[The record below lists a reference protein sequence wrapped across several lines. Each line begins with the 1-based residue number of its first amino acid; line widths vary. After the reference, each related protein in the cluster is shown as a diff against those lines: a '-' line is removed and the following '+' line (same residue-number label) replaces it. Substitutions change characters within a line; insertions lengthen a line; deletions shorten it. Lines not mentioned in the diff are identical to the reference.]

1 MSGRSSSRCSDLAAS
16 EDRPRPMGYRAWV
29 AGGVHGQS
37 AARAQRPPC
46 REHRLGMLRKR
57 HHLVVA
63 EPEPNA
69 GRLIVPRVILADR
82 DLAGDQDKHAPRL
95 VVAEPHLCHLPL
107 RLTRYEAG
115 GGTGM
120 FRRRDALRLHHL
132 VQPDEQSLDLRLLA
146 GGGRLAPRA
155 GGQEEELALARLAD
169 GGHGDVLHWVKLE
182 DRHGKS
188 LEARPEA
195 PCPKVRRS
203 PWARPRRGA
212 ADPQ

>member
-16 EDRPRPMGYRAWV
+16 EDRPRAIGYRAWV

-37 AARAQRPPC
+37 AARAQRPPR
-46 REHRLGMLRKR
+46 REHRLGLLRKR

-69 GRLIVPRVILADR
+69 GRLIVRRALLADR

-132 VQPDEQSLDLRLLA
+132 VQPDEQPVTLRLPA
-146 GGGRLAPRA
+146 GGGQLAPGA

-188 LEARPEA
+188 LEARPGA
-195 PCPKVRRS
+195 PCREIAG
-203 PWARPRRGA
+203 ARW
-212 ADPQ
+212 PQSG